1 MTTAL
6 ELVLLL
12 LTAAVMVVV
21 LFRYLNLPPI
31 LGYLLVGA
39 VIGPHALDLLPA
51 QSNASHLAEFGVV
64 FLMFSIGLEFSLPKL
79 YSMKRIVFGLG
90 HAQVLLTAVLIM
102 VGSMLFFD
110 LSWQGAVAIGA
121 VMAMSSTA
129 VLSKLLVERMQ
140 LDSPHGR
147 EVMGVLLFQDLAVVP
162 SLILIPALG
171 GSAEQL
177 WSALAVAALKAMLV
191 LSVILYFGQRL
202 MRNWF
207 HVVARRKSNELFML
221 NILLV
226 TLGLAW
232 VTELAGLS
240 LALGAFV
247 AGMLISE
254 TEYRYQVEEDIK
266 PFRDVLMGLFFVTIG
281 MLLDLGVVAQQG
293 LWVLLALVLL
303 LAIKFVVAAGMSR
316 AFGASPG
323 TSLRTGLWLCAGGEF
338 GFVLLAQTGHAGLVP
353 EINLQIVLAA
363 LVLSLVLAP
372 LLSQY
377 ADKIVLRLVPS
388 EWLMRSMQLTQI
400 ASQSMSVDSH
410 AIICGYGRNG
420 QYLARFLDQEEIKYI
435 ALDLDPERVKEAA
448 AAGDTVVFGDAARRE
463 TLVAAGISRA
473 AVVVVTYADT
483 ASALRVIAMVRS
495 LRPEVP
501 VVVRTVDERDYDT
514 LSKAGAAEVVPESF
528 ESSIMLASHALV
540 LIGVPVG
547 RVLNRIREIRGKRY
561 QLLRGIYRGADHLTE
576 EGIADL
582 HKARLHSV
590 ILPAGAWCVGRQIRD
605 MDFEQIEVQVTAI
618 RRRGIRAMEPDADTV
633 FHAEDVVVL
642 LGEPERLAAAEERLL
657 KGGF

>member
-1 MTTAL
+1 MTSAL

-12 LTAAVMVVV
+12 LAAAVMVVV

-39 VIGPHALDLLPA
+39 GAGPHAFNLLQA
-51 QSNASHLAEFGVV
+51 HSDANHLAEFGVV

-90 HAQVLLTAVLIM
+90 HAQVLLTAALVM
-102 VGSMLFFD
+102 AGSMLFFG
-110 LSWQGAVAIGA
+110 LHWQGAVAIGA
-121 VMAMSSTA
+121 VLAMSSTA
-129 VLSKLLVERMQ
+129 VVSKLLVERMQ

-162 SLILIPALG
+162 ALILIPALG
-171 GSAEQL
+171 GSTEQL
-177 WSALAVAALKAMLV
+177 WSQLAIAALKAMVV
-191 LSVILYFGQRL
+191 LSLILYFGQRL
-202 MRNWF
+202 MRKWF
-207 HVVARRKSNELFML
+207 NVVARRKSNELFML
-221 NILLV
+221 NVLLV

-293 LWVLLALVLL
+293 VLVLLALVLL
-303 LAIKFVVAAGMSR
+303 LSIKFLVAAGMSR

-338 GFVLLAQTGHAGLVP
+338 GFVLLAQTGRAGLVP
-353 EINLQIVLAA
+353 ETNLQIVLAA

-372 LLSQY
+372 LISQY

-388 EWLMRSMQLTQI
+388 EWLMRSMHLTKI
-400 ASQSMSVDSH
+400 ASQSMFIDRH

-420 QYLARFLDQEEIKYI
+420 QYLARFLEQEEITYI

-448 AAGDTVVFGDAARRE
+448 AAGEAVVFGDAARRE

-483 ASALRVIAMVRS
+483 SSALRLIDMVRG
-495 LRPEVP
+495 LRPDVP
-501 VVVRTVDERDYDT
+501 VVVRTVDERDYDA

-561 QLLRGIYRGADHLTE
+561 RLLRGIYRGADHLAE

-590 ILPAGAWCVGRQIRD
+590 TLPAGAWSIGKPISDLQ
-605 MDFEQIEVQVTAI
+605 FGQIEVQVTAI
-618 RRRGIRAMEPDADTV
+618 RRRGIRAMEPDSDTV
-633 FHAEDVVVL
+633 LKAEDVVVL
-642 LGEPERLAAAEERLL
+642 LGEPERLGTAEERLL
-657 KGGF
+657 QGA

>member
-1 MTTAL
+1 MTSAL
-6 ELVLLL
+6 DLVLLL
-12 LTAAVMVVV
+12 LAAAVMVVV
-21 LFRYLNLPPI
+21 LFRYLNWPPI

-39 VIGPHALDLLPA
+39 AVGPHAFDLLPA
-51 QSNASHLAEFGVV
+51 HSDTNHIAEFGVV

-90 HAQVLLTAVLIM
+90 AAQVLLTALFVTAGLI
-102 VGSMLFFD
+102 LFG
-110 LSWQGAVAIGA
+110 LSWRGAVAIGA

-129 VLSKLLVERMQ
+129 VVSKLLVERMQ

-171 GSAEQL
+171 GSAEQMGSEL
-177 WSALAVAALKAMLV
+177 AIALLKAIVV
-191 LSVILYFGQRL
+191 LSVILFFGQRL
-202 MRNWF
+202 MRSWF
-207 HVVARRKSNELFML
+207 HVVAKRKSTELFML

-232 VTELAGLS
+232 MTELAGLS

-281 MLLDLGVVAQQG
+281 MLLNLDVVAHQAI
-293 LWVLLALVLL
+293 WVVLTLGLL
-303 LAIKFVVAAGMSR
+303 LLLKFAVAAGLSHR
-316 AFGASPG
+316 FGASPG
-323 TSLRTGLWLCAGGEF
+323 TALRTGLWLCAGGEF
-338 GFVLLAQTGHAGLVP
+338 GFVLLALTGRAGLVP
-353 EINLQIVLAA
+353 VAVLQVVLAA

-372 LLSQY
+372 LISQY

-388 EWLMRSMQLTQI
+388 EWLLRSMQLTQI
-400 ASQSMSVDSH
+400 ATQSMFIDRH
-410 AIICGYGRNG
+410 AIICGFGRNG
-420 QYLARFLDQEEIKYI
+420 QYLARFLDQEEITYI
-435 ALDLDPERVKEAA
+435 ALDLDPERVKEAS
-448 AAGDTVVFGDAARRE
+448 AAGETVVFGDAARRE
-463 TLVAAGISRA
+463 TLTAAGISRA

-483 ASALRVIAMVRS
+483 ASALRVIDMVRS
-495 LRPEVP
+495 MRPDVP
-501 VVVRTVDERDYDT
+501 VVVRTADERDYDK

-540 LIGVPVG
+540 LVGVPVG
-547 RVLNRIREIRGKRY
+547 RVLSRIREIRGKRY
-561 QLLRGIYRGADHLTE
+561 RLLRGIYRGADHLSE
-576 EGIADL
+576 EGIANL

-590 ILPAGAWCVGRQIRD
+590 TLPAGAWSIGKPIRD
-605 MDFEQIEVQVTAI
+605 LKFEQIEVQVTAM
-618 RRRGIRAMEPDADTV
+618 RRRGIRAMDPDADTV
-633 FHAEDVVVL
+633 LKAEDVVVV
-642 LGEPERLAAAEERLL
+642 LGEPERLGTAEERLL
-657 KGGF
+657 SGFP

>member
-12 LTAAVMVVV
+12 LAAAVMVVV

-39 VIGPHALDLLPA
+39 AVGPHALNLLPA
-51 QSNASHLAEFGVV
+51 NSDASDFAEFGVV

-90 HAQVLLTAVLIM
+90 AAQVVMTAFLIM
-102 VGSMLFFD
+102 AGSMFFFG
-110 LSWQGAVAIGA
+110 LQWRGAAAIGA

-162 SLILIPALG
+162 LLILIPALG
-171 GSAEQL
+171 GSAEQM
-177 WSALAVAALKAMLV
+177 WSSLAIAAVKAIVALSL
-191 LSVILYFGQRL
+191 ILFFGQRL
-202 MRNWF
+202 MRSWF
-207 HVVARRKSNELFML
+207 HVVARRKSTELFML

-281 MLLDLGVVAQQG
+281 MLLDLRLVAQEV
-293 LWVLLALVLL
+293 LWVLLAVSLL
-303 LAIKFVVAAGMSR
+303 LTIKFLVAAGMSR

-323 TSLRTGLWLCAGGEF
+323 TNLRTGLWLCAGGEF

-353 EINLQIVLAA
+353 VTNLQIVLAA

-372 LLSQY
+372 LISQY
-377 ADKIVLRLVPS
+377 ADKMVLRLVPS
-388 EWLMRSMQLTQI
+388 EWLLRSMHLTQI
-400 ASQSMSVDSH
+400 ASQSMFIDRH
-410 AIICGYGRNG
+410 AIICGFGRNG
-420 QYLARFLDQEEIKYI
+420 QYLARFLEQEEISYI

-448 AAGDTVVFGDAARRE
+448 AAGETVVFGDAARRE
-463 TLVAAGISRA
+463 TLTAAGISRA

-483 ASALRVIAMVRS
+483 ASALRVIDMVRG
-495 LRPEVP
+495 LRPDVP

-514 LSKAGAAEVVPESF
+514 LSKAGAAEIVPESF

-561 QLLRGIYRGADHLTE
+561 RLLRGIYRGADHLAE

-590 ILPAGAWCVGRQIRD
+590 ALPAGAWCVARQIRD
-605 MDFEQIEVQVTAI
+605 LRFEQLDVQVTVI

-633 FHAEDVVVL
+633 LRAEDVIVL

-657 KGGF
+657 KGS

>member
-1 MTTAL
+1 MATAL

-12 LTAAVMVVV
+12 LSAAVMVVV

-31 LGYLLVGA
+31 LGYLMVGA
-39 VIGPHALDLLPA
+39 AVGPHAFDLLPA
-51 QSNASHLAEFGVV
+51 HSDASHFAEFGVV

-90 HAQVLLTAVLIM
+90 NAQVLVTAVLIM
-102 VGSMLFFD
+102 AGSIVFFG
-110 LSWQGAVAIGA
+110 LSWQGAVAVGA

-129 VLSKLLVERMQ
+129 VASKLLVERMQ

-162 SLILIPALG
+162 ALILIPALG
-171 GSAEQL
+171 GSAGQL
-177 WSALAVAALKAMLV
+177 WSSLAIAALKAVVV
-191 LSVILYFGQRL
+191 LSLILYFGQSL
-202 MRNWF
+202 MRKWF

-232 VTELAGLS
+232 ITELAGLS

-266 PFRDVLMGLFFVTIG
+266 PFRDVLMGLFFITVG
-281 MLLDLGVVAQQG
+281 MLLDLGLVARQG

-303 LAIKFVVAAGMSR
+303 LSIKFVVAAGMSR
-316 AFGASPG
+316 LFGAMSG
-323 TSLRTGLWLCAGGEF
+323 TGLRTGLWLCAGGEF
-338 GFVLLAQTGHAGLVP
+338 GFVLLAQTGHARLVP
-353 EINLQIVLAA
+353 ETNLQIVLAA
-363 LVLSLVLAP
+363 LVLSLLLAP
-372 LLSQY
+372 LISQY

-388 EWLMRSMQLTQI
+388 EWLMRSIQLTHI
-400 ASQSMSVDSH
+400 ASQSMFIDRH

-420 QYLARFLDQEEIKYI
+420 QYLARFLEQEEITYI

-448 AAGDTVVFGDAARRE
+448 AAGETVVFGDAARRE
-463 TLVAAGISRA
+463 TLIAAGISRA
-473 AVVVVTYADT
+473 AVVVVTYANT
-483 ASALRVIAMVRS
+483 PSALRVIDTVRG
-495 LRPEVP
+495 LRPDVP
-501 VVVRTVDERDYDT
+501 VVVRTIDERDYDT

-547 RVLNRIREIRGKRY
+547 RVLNRIRDLRGKRY
-561 QLLRGIYRGADHLTE
+561 RLLRGIYRGADALDA
-576 EGIADL
+576 EGIADA
-582 HKARLHSV
+582 HKACLHSV
-590 ILPAGAWCVGRQIRD
+590 ILPTGAWSVGRPLSD
-605 MDFEQIEVQVTAI
+605 MRFEQVEVQVTAI
-618 RRRGIRAMEPDADTV
+618 RRRGIRAMDPDADTV
-633 FHAEDVVVL
+633 LHAEDVIVL
-642 LGEPERLAAAEERLL
+642 LGAPELLDVAEERLL
-657 KGGF
+657 KGVT

>member
-1 MTTAL
+1 MTSAL

-12 LTAAVMVVV
+12 LAAAVMVVV
-21 LFRYLNLPPI
+21 AFRSLNLPPI

-39 VIGPHALDLLPA
+39 VVGPHALNLLPA
-51 QSNASHLAEFGVV
+51 HSDASDFAEFGVV

-90 HAQVLLTAVLIM
+90 AAQVALTA
-102 VGSMLFFD
+102 LFVMISLAVFG
-110 LSWQGAVAIGA
+110 LNWPGAIALGMT
-121 VMAMSSTA
+121 MAMSSTA

-171 GSAEQL
+171 GSAEQM
-177 WSALAVAALKAMLV
+177 WSSLAIATVKAVVALSL
-191 LSVILYFGQRL
+191 ILFFGQRL
-202 MRNWF
+202 MRSWF
-207 HVVARRKSNELFML
+207 HVVARRKSTELFML
-221 NILLV
+221 NVLLV

-232 VTELAGLS
+232 ITELAGLS

-281 MLLDLGVVAQQG
+281 ILLDLAVVAQQAF
-293 LWVLLALVLL
+293 WVLLTLVGLL
-303 LAIKFVVAAGMSR
+303 GLKFAVAAGASR
-316 AFGASPG
+316 LFGSSPG
-323 TSLRTGLWLCAGGEF
+323 TALRTGLWLCAGGVF
-338 GFVLLAQTGHAGLVP
+338 GFVLLAQTGRAALVP
-353 EINLQIVLAA
+353 PTMLQVVLAA

-400 ASQSMSVDSH
+400 ASQSMFIDRH
-410 AIICGYGRNG
+410 AILCGYGRNG
-420 QYLARFLDQEEIKYI
+420 QYLARFLEQEEITYI

-448 AAGDTVVFGDAARRE
+448 AAGETVVFGDAARRE
-463 TLVAAGISRA
+463 TLTAAGISRA
-473 AVVVVTYADT
+473 AVVVITYADT
-483 ASALRVIAMVRS
+483 PSALRVIHTVRS
-495 LRPEVP
+495 LRPDVP
-501 VVVRTVDERDYDT
+501 VVVRTSDERDYDT
-514 LSKAGAAEVVPESF
+514 LSSAGAAEVVPESF

-540 LIGVPVG
+540 LIGVPLA
-547 RVLNRIREIRGKRY
+547 RVLKRIREIRGKRY
-561 QLLRGIYRGADHLTE
+561 RLLRGIYRGADDLAEESIEHL
-576 EGIADL
+576 
-582 HKARLHSV
+582 HQARLHSV
-590 ILPAGAWCVGRQIRD
+590 VLTAGAWSVGRPIRD
-605 MDFEQIEVQVTAI
+605 LELDELEVQVTAL
-618 RRRGIRAMEPDADTV
+618 RRRGIRSMDPEAGTV
-633 FHAEDVVVL
+633 LNAEDVVVL
-642 LGEPERLAAAEERLL
+642 LGEPDRLMAAEERLL
-657 KGGF
+657 KG